1 MITLMNLRN
10 SKITEPY
17 DVKID
22 RTSPLGNPYPE
33 NIKNGQTR
41 DVVCDY
47 YQDWFNRQIQIQ
59 DSRVMD
65 ELRRLLLIQEY
76 YGQLRIFCWC
86 TPKRCHGET
95 IKTFLEQ
102 HITKETI

>member
-41 DVVCDY
+41 DVVCDR
-47 YQDWFNRQIQIQ
+47 YQEWFNGLIESKHPRI
-59 DSRVMD
+59 ML
-65 ELRRLLLIQEY
+65 ELRRLYSLHKQH
-76 YGQLRIFCWC
+76 GQLRIFCWC

>member
-1 MITLMNLRN
+1 MITLMNLRT

-41 DVVCDY
+41 DVVCDC

-76 YGQLRIFCWC
+76 YGQLRLFCWC

-95 IKTFLEQ
+95 IKAFLEQ
-102 HITKETI
+102 HITKETV